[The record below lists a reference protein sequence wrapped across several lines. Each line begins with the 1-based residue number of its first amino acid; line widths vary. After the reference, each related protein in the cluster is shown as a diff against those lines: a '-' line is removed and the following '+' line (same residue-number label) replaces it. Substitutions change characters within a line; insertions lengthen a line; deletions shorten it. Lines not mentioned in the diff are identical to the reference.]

1 MPLHLHLADQPRIER
16 PDAAPQPLAAVDA
29 ALLAYLAVAGP
40 TARRSLGSLLWPHG
54 SEAQAATALRQ
65 RLFRLRKLLGDEV
78 ALGAPVLQLAPGVT
92 HDLDDADGL
101 LGALTLAEAPEF
113 DAWLQRERER
123 RRVRRHAALQSRA
136 QALEEAGDIAAA
148 LPLAQALL
156 GHDALS
162 EAAHQRVMRLHYLQG
177 DRAAALAAFER
188 CERLLK
194 QELGVRP
201 SATTLELLATLRQS
215 TATPAT
221 LRQAL
226 PASVLR
232 PPRLVGREH
241 EQRLL
246 RQAWEGALVATVI
259 GEAGMG
265 KSRLLA
271 ECLEA
276 LPQAARAAGRP
287 GDVGVPFATL
297 ARLLRDVAGR
307 CPPPAL
313 DDAVRTQLAR
323 VLPELGGGGAPL
335 GEGQWLQLQRA
346 VLAYLRGAP
355 GLQGLVLDDLHFAD
369 AASLELLPSLAEPAA
384 GLRWALAYRPAEAGS
399 ALRALETT
407 LADAALQA
415 PVPVGPL
422 APAALAELVDQLG
435 LGLDGQAVAAAL
447 HQRTGGNPLFVL
459 ETLKQ
464 AWVEHSL
471 PRLAEA
477 MPRPPS
483 IERLIDRRVAQLSAP
498 ALALARVAAIAGVD
512 FGIGLAETVQQTP
525 AVHLADALNELEAAQ
540 VLKGEQ
546 FAHDLVFDAVLR
558 SVPAAIA
565 RHLHARV
572 ADWLVLHAGEPAR
585 IAQHYVDAGQSA
597 AAIDWLG
604 RAAARSERGLR
615 LREAMGFLELRARL
629 ESEAGEAAAAFES
642 ALQAARISAGVDHE
656 RASGDDR
663 CDRLDQLAATP
674 AQAVAARLWRAHLAE
689 LRDDPEGA
697 EPALREALQR
707 AGELG
712 DAGLIARCRLRL
724 AAGLAIQDRLAEAAE
739 HAEACRGWH
748 DEHGSDDERGELHG
762 VLAQIRD
769 SDGRLEEARKHHA
782 AAAACYERAGRHGKL
797 ADAHRD
803 LASNYLFQG
812 DSVHAREHLLL
823 ALRGYGQHDDD
834 DAASGPALATLGACN
849 TTLGR
854 YAEALEGLARARA
867 LMAVHQPAGLVYL
880 ALYDASCWR
889 HLGQWQRVHQALRV
903 IDEVAN
909 PPATLRAGVLLQRHH
924 QAKAAGRHD
933 PALLREALELLPGGA
948 QTTMRMLLEVEHA
961 LDLPPADGLALLEAV
976 AEQAA
981 RQGHAGVGLA
991 TRVRAAEIAAG
1002 VDPAR
1007 AQREAQAVIDALARH
1022 TYTGPY
1028 FVEPWL
1034 AAARAFAAAGEAAA
1048 ARAALAQGR
1057 DWITRTAREQVP
1069 AEFRAGFV
1077 ERNPA
1082 NAALLALAAREGLAA
1097 NHCQITLP
1105 LD

>member
-1 MPLHLHLADQPRIER
+1 M
-16 PDAAPQPLAAVDA
+16 
-29 ALLAYLAVAGP
+29 
-40 TARRSLGSLLWPHG
+40 
-54 SEAQAATALRQ
+54 
-65 RLFRLRKLLGDEV
+65 
-78 ALGAPVLQLAPGVT
+78 
-92 HDLDDADGL
+92 
-101 LGALTLAEAPEF
+101 
-113 DAWLQRERER
+113 
-123 RRVRRHAALQSRA
+123 
-136 QALEEAGDIAAA
+136 
-148 LPLAQALL
+148 
-156 GHDALS
+156 
-162 EAAHQRVMRLHYLQG
+162 
-177 DRAAALAAFER
+177 
-188 CERLLK
+188 
-194 QELGVRP
+194 
-201 SATTLELLATLRQS
+201 
-215 TATPAT
+215 
-221 LRQAL
+221 
-226 PASVLR
+226 
-232 PPRLVGREH
+232 
-241 EQRLL
+241 
-246 RQAWEGALVATVI
+246 
-259 GEAGMG
+259 
-265 KSRLLA
+265 
-271 ECLEA
+271 
-276 LPQAARAAGRP
+276 
-287 GDVGVPFATL
+287 
-297 ARLLRDVAGR
+297 
-307 CPPPAL
+307 
-313 DDAVRTQLAR
+313 
-323 VLPELGGGGAPL
+323 
-335 GEGQWLQLQRA
+335 
-346 VLAYLRGAP
+346 
-355 GLQGLVLDDLHFAD
+355 LDDLHFAD

-399 ALRALETT
+399 ALRALETA

-422 APAALAELVDQLG
+422 TPAALAELVDQLG

-464 AWVEHSL
+464 AWVENTL
-471 PRLAEA
+471 PGWPTR

-483 IERLIDRRVAQLSAP
+483 IERLIDRRIAQLSAP

-512 FGIGLAETVQQTP
+512 FGIGLAEAVQQTP

-572 ADWLVLHAGEPAR
+572 ADWLVQHAGEPAR
-585 IAQHYVDAGQSA
+585 IAQHYVEAGQSA

-629 ESEAGEAAAAFES
+629 ESEAGDAAAAFES

-656 RASGDDR
+656 RASGDER

-707 AGELG
+707 AVELG
-712 DAGLIARCRLRL
+712 DASLIARCRLRL

-739 HAEACRGWH
+739 HAESCRAWFDDNGS
-748 DEHGSDDERGELHG
+748 EHGSDDERGELHG

-769 SDGRLEEARKHHA
+769 SDGRLEEARQHHT

-854 YAEALEGLARARA
+854 YAEALDDLARARA

-889 HLGQWQRVHQALRV
+889 HLGQWQRLHQALRPSTRWA
-903 IDEVAN
+903 IRRRRCAPPCCCSATTRPR
-909 PPATLRAGVLLQRHH
+909 PPAGTTPRCCARRWRCCPKARRRPCACWWRWSMRWTCRPPTGWRCSTPWPRRPRARATAASAWPRAYAPPRSPPKSTRH
-924 QAKAAGRHD
+924 ARGARRRPSSTRWRATPTPARTSSSPGWPPRVPSRPPGTPTRRAPRWRRAATGSPARGASRCRRSSAPASSSATRPMPPCSRWRARH
-933 PALLREALELLPGGA
+933 
-948 QTTMRMLLEVEHA
+948 
-961 LDLPPADGLALLEAV
+961 GLASA
-976 AEQAA
+976 
-981 RQGHAGVGLA
+981 
-991 TRVRAAEIAAG
+991 
-1002 VDPAR
+1002 
-1007 AQREAQAVIDALARH
+1007 
-1022 TYTGPY
+1022 
-1028 FVEPWL
+1028 
-1034 AAARAFAAAGEAAA
+1034 
-1048 ARAALAQGR
+1048 
-1057 DWITRTAREQVP
+1057 
-1069 AEFRAGFV
+1069 
-1077 ERNPA
+1077 
-1082 NAALLALAAREGLAA
+1082 
-1097 NHCQITLP
+1097 
-1105 LD
+1105 